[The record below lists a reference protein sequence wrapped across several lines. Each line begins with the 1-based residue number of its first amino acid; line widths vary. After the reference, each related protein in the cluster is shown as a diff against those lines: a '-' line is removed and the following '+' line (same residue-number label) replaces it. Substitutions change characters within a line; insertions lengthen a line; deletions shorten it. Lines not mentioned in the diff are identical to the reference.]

1 MEIRRSSAK
10 VPSSQPRRNRDLP
23 HDYAICRMIFGSR
36 AWRNYRAVITPLR
49 ALIQT
54 GAPIHLWCASSKTEQ
69 VLARFSTISRL
80 RLAVSCQDQRNQDD
94 IMVPPT
100 R

>member
-54 GAPIHLWCASSKTEQ
+54 GADPSLVCFLENRA

>member
-1 MEIRRSSAK
+1 
-10 VPSSQPRRNRDLP
+10 
-23 HDYAICRMIFGSR
+23 
-36 AWRNYRAVITPLR
+36 
-49 ALIQT
+49 LIQT
-54 GAPIHLWCASSKTEQ
+54 GADPSLVCFLENRA